1 MTATDPQPPFAAKL
15 MKSNLI
21 LLILPFGAAVAIAQE
36 RTCEMNDADLLECPA
51 VEAPLVTE
59 LKGGL
64 VELSFTVQPDGS
76 VSDLH
81 IVDSAGDER
90 WIDVA
95 TETVSRWKYRATG
108 EAVSKTQRFSFEF
121 ADPQCSRSFSPIN
134 VVEFLKGSPDSEV
147 ALAARRT
154 GDEITAYGIYNV
166 NRARH
171 LTSAG
176 IRNADVLVSVCGVP
190 ITDVFSGD
198 RDSYWETSFCC
209 DSESEESALVFERE
223 SNGQTIK
230 VPFP

>member
-1 MTATDPQPPFAAKL
+1 

-21 LLILPFGAAVAIAQE
+21 LFILSFGAAASIAQE
-36 RTCEMNDADLLECPA
+36 RPCAMSDADLLECPA
-51 VEAPLVTE
+51 VEAPRVTE

-76 VSDLH
+76 VGDLQV
-81 IVDSAGDER
+81 VDSAGDER
-90 WIDVA
+90 WIDAA
-95 TETVSRWKYRATG
+95 TETVSRWEYRATG
-108 EAVSKTQRFSFEF
+108 EAVAKIQRFSFEF
-121 ADPQCSRSFSPIN
+121 TDSFCSQSFSPIN

-147 ALAARRT
+147 ALAARRK

-166 NRARH
+166 DGANH

-176 IRNADVLVSVCGVP
+176 VQNADILVSVCGVP

-209 DSESEESALVFERE
+209 DSESEEPALVFERE